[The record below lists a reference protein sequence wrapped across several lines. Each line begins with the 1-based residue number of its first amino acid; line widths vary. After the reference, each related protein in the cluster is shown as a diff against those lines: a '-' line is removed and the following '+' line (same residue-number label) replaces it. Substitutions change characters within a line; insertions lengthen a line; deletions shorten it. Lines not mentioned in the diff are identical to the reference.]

1 MPGTSDLFD
10 EHRERAAVCLLQLRQ
25 FGGVQTFS
33 GPISTVRCYE
43 DNVLLKQQIST
54 PGEGRV
60 LVIDA
65 GGSLRCALVGDSI
78 AGIGVE
84 QGWAGI
90 VLHGCV
96 RDVAALRELPIGVKA
111 LGTNP
116 RPSTKRGEGEIDVP
130 VTFGEV
136 TFRPGAML
144 HSDEDGIVVLD
155 APPVDRS

>member
-1 MPGTSDLFD
+1 MTGTSDLHD
-10 EHRERAAVCLLQLRQ
+10 EHLDRAGVCLVQLHQ
-25 FGGVQTFS
+25 FGGVRAFS
-33 GPISTVRCYE
+33 GRVSTVRCYE

-65 GGSLRCALVGDSI
+65 GGSMRYALVGDII

-90 VLHGCV
+90 VLYGCV
-96 RDVAALRELPIGVKA
+96 RDVAALRELPIGIKA

-116 RPSTKRGEGEIDVP
+116 RRSRKRGEGEIDVP
-130 VTFGEV
+130 VTFGEL

-155 APPVDRS
+155 GLS

>member
-1 MPGTSDLFD
+1 MTGTSDLYD
-10 EHRERAAVCLLQLRQ
+10 EHGQRAGVCLVQFRQ
-25 FGGVQTFS
+25 FGGVQAFS
-33 GPISTVRCYE
+33 GAVSTVRCYE

-54 PGEGRV
+54 PGAGRV
-60 LVIDA
+60 LVVDA
-65 GGSLRCALVGDSI
+65 GGSLRCALVGDTI

-96 RDVAALRELPIGVKA
+96 RDVAQLRRLPIGLKA

-116 RPSTKRGEGEIDVP
+116 RPSSKRGEGQIDVP
-130 VTFGEV
+130 VTFGEL

-155 APPVDRS
+155 APGR

>member
-1 MPGTSDLFD
+1 MTGTSDLYD
-10 EHRERAAVCLLQLRQ
+10 EHRERAGVCLVQFRQ
-25 FGGVQTFS
+25 YGGVRAFA

-65 GGSLRCALVGDSI
+65 GGSFRCALIGDTI

-96 RDVAALRELPIGVKA
+96 RDVAALRELPIGLKA

-116 RPSTKRGEGEIDVP
+116 RPSSKRGEGEIDVP

-136 TFRPGAML
+136 TFRPGAIL

-155 APPVDRS
+155 AAA